1 MDEVKDEMKEP
12 TEQEAQQLKD
22 EFLRAEKAAREK
34 KAAEAPTEPDAEG
47 AAKPT

>member
-1 MDEVKDEMKEP
+1 MDEMKEP

-22 EFLRAEKAAREK
+22 EKAAREK

-47 AAKPT
+47 AGKPT